1 MLQSTYNTVIFDLG
15 NVLIEWDPRHLYRKI
30 FDDEA
35 RMEHFLAEVCHGAW
49 NKEQDRGRP
58 FAEGVRL
65 KVAEYPQYESEI
77 RSYHERWDEML
88 NGPMEENVR
97 VLEDLRQKPNINLY
111 AITNWSAETFPVAQQ
126 RFAFLEYFQD
136 TIVSG
141 EIELVKPDAAI
152 YRVLLDR
159 QPIVP
164 EQAIFID
171 DTYENVVGAEALG
184 IRGIHLT
191 PETNLRKELE
201 ALNVLP

>member
-1 MLQSTYNTVIFDLG
+1 MNPTYNTVIFDLG

-30 FDDEA
+30 FTDEA
-35 RMEHFLAEVCHGAW
+35 EMEYFLANVCHGAW

-58 FAEGVRL
+58 FAEAVQA
-65 KVAEYPQYESEI
+65 KITEFPQYEAQI
-77 RSYHERWDEML
+77 RSYHERWSEML
-88 NGPMEENVR
+88 NGPIEENVQ
-97 VLEDLRQKPNINLY
+97 VLEDLRQKPDVQLY

-126 RFAFLEYFQD
+126 RFAFLKYFQD

-141 EIELVKPDAAI
+141 DLKLVKPDAAI
-152 YRVLLDR
+152 YQVLLDR

-184 IRGIHLT
+184 LRGIHLT
-191 PETNLRKELE
+191 LETDLRKELE
-201 ALNVLP
+201 GLGVLP